1 MTASTRG
8 LATALVFGFS
18 SWFAQAA
25 AASTPASAPDGATRA
40 PSSASATAA
49 DTSQRAGTD
58 SQAPEKVLRFAMRNA
73 ETGFD
78 PAYVTDLYSR
88 NVLANIFDAPLR
100 YSYLARPYQLEPAV
114 TDGMPEV
121 LDNATRFVFRIK
133 PGIYFADDEV
143 FKGHKRELT
152 GADLIYTLKR
162 HYDPTVKSGHLY
174 RLEGAGILG
183 MNEVRTEALKGNK
196 PFDYDRAVEGL
207 RLVDRYTVEIRVRH
221 SDPRFI
227 YHFADPMLA
236 LVARE
241 VVEAYAGHVGEHP
254 VGTNAW
260 VLSQWR
266 RSSLMVLTRNPNFR
280 EVYYHEPVPENR
292 PDLAADVK
300 RLQGRRL
307 PMVDRVEVSIIEE
320 SQPRWLSYLRKE
332 FDLLDDL
339 PNEFAPVAMP
349 QNKLAPNLVKLGQRA
364 VRYDRADVT
373 MSYFNMEDPVVGGYT
388 ADKIALRRA
397 IGLAINV
404 DEQIRLPRRG
414 QAIPAQGIISPGVTG
429 YEKQLKSE
437 MGDFDRARAKAL
449 LDLYGYVDKDGDGW
463 RDLPDGSPLVIEY
476 ATEPDAQKRQFAELW
491 QKNMTAIGVRIRFK
505 IGKWPE
511 NLKAANAGRLQMWGL
526 SWSADIP
533 DGENFLGLAYGP
545 SKGQSNKSRFDLPEY
560 NRLFELQHSMPDGP
574 ERLAVMKKMQ
584 RMAVAYMPFK
594 AETHRVFT
602 DITQPWVIG
611 YDKNLYQRD
620 FWAYVDIDTDV
631 LRRASSR

>member
-1 MTASTRG
+1 MQRMTASTRG
-8 LATALVFGFS
+8 LATALIFGFS
-18 SWFAQAA
+18 STFAQVPPVVPVAQVEPMG
-25 AASTPASAPDGATRA
+25 AASSVSGAPVAV
-40 PSSASATAA
+40 
-49 DTSQRAGTD
+49 AG
-58 SQAPEKVLRFAMRNA
+58 PEKVLRVAMRVA

-88 NVLANIFDAPLR
+88 NLVANMFDAPLR
-100 YSYLARPYQLEPAV
+100 YSYLQRPYQLEPSV

-121 LDNATRFVFRIK
+121 LDNATRFIFRIK
-133 PGIYFADDEV
+133 PGIYFSDDPA
-143 FKGHKRELT
+143 FKGKKRELT

-162 HYDPTVKSGHLY
+162 HYDPVVKSGHLY
-174 RLEGAGILG
+174 RLQGAGILG
-183 MNEVRTEALKGNK
+183 LDEVRNAALKGGK
-196 PFDYDRAVEGL
+196 PFNYDQAVEGL
-207 RLVDRYTVEIRVRH
+207 RLVDRYTVDIRVRN

-227 YHFADPMLA
+227 YHFADPMLS
-236 LVARE
+236 LMARE
-241 VVEAYAGHVGEHP
+241 VVETYGDRVGEHP

-266 RSSLMVLTRNPNFR
+266 RSSQIVFTRNPNFR
-280 EVYYHEPVPENR
+280 EVYYHEPVPTER
-292 PDLAADVK
+292 PVLAEQVK

-307 PMVDRVEVSIIEE
+307 PMVDRVEISVIEE

-339 PNEFAPVAMP
+339 PNEFAPVAIP
-349 QNKLAPNLVKLGQRA
+349 QNKLAPNLAKQGQRA
-364 VRYDRADVT
+364 IRYERADVT

-388 ADKIALRRA
+388 PDKIALRRA
-397 IGLAINV
+397 IALAVNQ

-414 QAIPAQGIISPGVTG
+414 QAVPAQGIISPGVFG
-429 YEKQLKSE
+429 YDKQLKSE
-437 MGDFDRARAKAL
+437 MGEFDRARAKAL

-463 RDLPDGSPLVIEY
+463 RDLPDGSPLTLEY
-476 ATEPDAQKRQFAELW
+476 TTEPDARKRQLAELW
-491 QKNMTAIGVRIRFK
+491 QKNMTAIGVRMRFK

-526 SWSADIP
+526 SWGADIP

-560 NRLFELQHSMPDGP
+560 NRLFEQQHSMPDGP
-574 ERLAVMKKMQ
+574 ERLALMQKMQ

-594 AETHRVFT
+594 AETHQVFT
-602 DITQPWVIG
+602 DLAHPWVIG

-620 FWAYVDIDTDV
+620 YWAYVDIDTDV
-631 LRRASSR
+631 LQKSQRH